1 MQPFIHQA
9 NSGKIQDQGT
19 QLPGIAAVYQQ
30 HGKAEFQPEH
40 PVGSQRHPVQ
50 ELQICRAA
58 GNDPVFAHGQRISAR
73 PAERETQAQDGAP
86 RLHSTLKNHGDFRAV
101 PEGTSTHIPMMFGYK
116 CGMRLGEAFAVTWE
130 DVLFERN
137 QVKVTKQIQYSH
149 YR

>member
-1 MQPFIHQA
+1 MAKQNFSRNTLSVVKNILSKSFKYAVLQEMIRYSPMGNVSLPSPRNEKLKPRTAPHVYIPPD
-9 NSGKIQDQGT
+9 KIT
-19 QLPGIAAVYQQ
+19 AI
-30 HGKAEFQPEH
+30 F
-40 PVGSQRHPVQ
+40 
-50 ELQICRAA
+50 
-58 GNDPVFAHGQRISAR
+58 
-73 PAERETQAQDGAP
+73 ER
-86 RLHSTLKNHGDFRAV
+86 F